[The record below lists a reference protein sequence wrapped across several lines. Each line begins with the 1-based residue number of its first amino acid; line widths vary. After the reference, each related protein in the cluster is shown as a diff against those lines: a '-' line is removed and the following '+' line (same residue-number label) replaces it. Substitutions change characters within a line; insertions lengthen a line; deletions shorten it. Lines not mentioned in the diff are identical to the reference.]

1 MRHKVIEDVVGV
13 IITNHDGTQL
23 IDNVQAKSLA
33 TKIKAKMED
42 SGVFFDEDKF
52 LHALAMNSTLL
63 GAISTVRRLLPRDGS
78 PEQFDKDDTYD
89 MFYLPNDDPR
99 QRGSVHAARAIAGTH
114 VSLAPSPRRRPKQ
127 HTGDDWNEDSSS
139 DRGIPKKH
147 KNRVHELLCQFR
159 MMAFPYFRESR
170 EGRFIFAILILL
182 TLVSSGINV
191 YFSYLIRD
199 FSTALAE
206 KHVQEFYQVMFKF
219 MISMVVLIPLQ
230 VSYRFIRVKLGIA
243 WRKWLTERVLKLYF
257 SNRVYYGLERQSKA
271 AVGSA
276 RDYND
281 RKKEMDNPDQRIQED
296 VASFT
301 GYSLNFFLTV
311 LHTIMDL
318 VSFSLIL
325 FSIMPQLFIAIIIF
339 ASVGTIFT
347 VLIGKILIK
356 VS

>member
-1 MRHKVIEDVVGV
+1 M

-33 TKIKAKMED
+33 SKIKAKMEK

-139 DRGIPKKH
+139 DSGIPKKH

-271 AVGSA
+271 AFGSA
-276 RDYND
+276 RDYKD
-281 RKKEMDNPDQRIQED
+281 RNKEMDNPDQRIQED
-296 VASFT
+296 VNSFT
-301 GYSLNFFLTV
+301 DYSLSFFLTIV
-311 LHTIMDL
+311 NTVIDL

-325 FSIMPQLFIAIIIF
+325 FSIMPELFVAIIIF
-339 ASVGTIFT
+339 ATLGTIFA